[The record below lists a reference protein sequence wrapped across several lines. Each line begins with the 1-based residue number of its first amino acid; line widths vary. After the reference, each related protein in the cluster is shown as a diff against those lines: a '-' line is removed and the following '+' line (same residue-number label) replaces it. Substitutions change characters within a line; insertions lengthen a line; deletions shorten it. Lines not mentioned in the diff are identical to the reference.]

1 MIKTETETWIMTLTS
16 QMSAHENGLELKIL
30 QMTLVPKVIEGSSAT
45 VTNEHPSM
53 NTINK
58 SLDKH

>member
-1 MIKTETETWIMTLTS
+1 
-16 QMSAHENGLELKIL
+16 MSAYNNSLLELKIL
-30 QMTLVPKVIEGSSAT
+30 QMTLVPKVIEGISVI